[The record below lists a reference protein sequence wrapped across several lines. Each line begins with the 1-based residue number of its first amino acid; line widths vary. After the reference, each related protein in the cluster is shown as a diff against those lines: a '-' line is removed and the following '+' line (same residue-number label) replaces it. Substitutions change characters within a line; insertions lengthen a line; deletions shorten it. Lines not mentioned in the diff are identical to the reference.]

1 MTSDATINQPVLLI
15 DDDSLSPADPEHL
28 KELATL
34 TNQLE
39 FKSPFRQKLATLG
52 FAKPYSRECKIELAA
67 DNSDSVSDQLTYLRK
82 MKTVLIR
89 DYSRTWQVNE
99 VELQRVCF
107 FNNQLLLPEQ
117 SWAKFHEFSRK
128 QEGAHTRP
136 LTKEL
141 LAKSTERIV
150 PADSIPTLLCTNE
163 GFHNWGHFLVED
175 LPRIVAFLI
184 AKKSA
189 QNRLVLTKSSE
200 IVAELDQQK
209 KILNESLFP
218 KKQILFEFAPRNVKY
233 FFEKVSYVT
242 PTAMHATYHSPE
254 FFEIVKTQFSMHHV
268 APKNRNRKL
277 FVLRR
282 GNRLLES
289 DSLAA
294 LTPEMQARGFEVVCP
309 EDFSGYEQAQLF
321 ASANEIVGLMGAAMA
336 NTIFCSK
343 DTKVTYLSPEN
354 WINIFYWDLA
364 NIFERDFRAY
374 YGTSIP
380 NATIHPD
387 RLNYSIDVA
396 KFLKFLDNS

>member
-1 MTSDATINQPVLLI
+1 MQPMLLI
-15 DDDSLSPADPEHL
+15 DVDSLSPANPEHL
-28 KELATL
+28 KEFATL

-39 FKSPFRQKLATLG
+39 SNSPFRQKVATLG

-67 DNSDSVSDQLTYLRK
+67 DNPDSLSDQLRYLEG
-82 MKTVLIR
+82 MKENLTR
-89 DYSRTWQVNE
+89 DYSQTWQVNE

-107 FNNQLLLPEQ
+107 FHNQLLLPEQ

-136 LTKEL
+136 LTEEM
-141 LAKSTERIV
+141 LANSTERIV
-150 PADSIPTLLCTNE
+150 PADSIPTLLCTSE

-175 LPRIVAFLI
+175 LPRIVAFI
-184 AKKSA
+184 RAKKTA
-189 QNRLVLTKSSE
+189 QVRLVLTRSTE
-200 IVAELDQQK
+200 IVPELDQQK
-209 KILNESLFP
+209 KNLLESLFP
-218 KKQILFEFAPRNVKY
+218 KRQLLFDFAPRNVKY
-233 FFEKVSYVT
+233 IFEKVTYVT
-242 PTAMHATYHSPE
+242 PSAMHAWYHSPE
-254 FFEIVKTQFSMHHV
+254 FFELIQTQFSMHHV

-282 GNRLLES
+282 GNRLLEP

-294 LTPEMQARGFEVVCP
+294 LIPEMQARGFEVVYP

-336 NTIFCSK
+336 NTIFCTK

-354 WINIFYWDLA
+354 WFNIFYWDLA
-364 NIFERDFRAY
+364 NIFERDFYAY

-380 NATIHPD
+380 DATIHPD
-387 RLNYSIDVA
+387 KLNYSIDVA
-396 KFLKFLDNS
+396 KFLKFLDNN

>member
-1 MTSDATINQPVLLI
+1 VTSDEIIKQPTLLI
-15 DDDSLSPADPEHL
+15 DVDSLSPANPEQI
-28 KELATL
+28 KEFANL
-34 TNQLE
+34 TNQIE
-39 FKSPFRQKLATLG
+39 FKSPFRQKVATLG

-67 DNSDSVSDQLTYLRK
+67 DNPDSKSDQLNYLRN
-82 MKTVLIR
+82 MKTSLIR

-175 LPRIVAFLI
+175 LPRIVAFI
-184 AKKSA
+184 RAKKTA
-189 QNRLVLTKSSE
+189 QVRLVLTKSTE
-200 IVAELDQQK
+200 IVPELDLQK
-209 KILNESLFP
+209 KNLLESLFP

-242 PTAMHATYHSPE
+242 PSAMHAWYHAPE
-254 FFEIVKTQFSMHHV
+254 FFEIIQTQLSMHHV
-268 APKNRNRKL
+268 VPKNRNRKL

-380 NATIHPD
+380 DATIHPD

-396 KFLKFLDNS
+396 KFLKFLDKS

>member
-1 MTSDATINQPVLLI
+1 MQPMLLI
-15 DDDSLSPADPEHL
+15 DVDSLSPATPEYI

-39 FKSPFRQKLATLG
+39 SVSPFRRKVATLG
-52 FAKPYSRECKIELAA
+52 FAKPYSRECRIELAA
-67 DNSDSVSDQLTYLRK
+67 DNPESISNQLSYLEE
-82 MKTVLIR
+82 MKVALIR

-99 VELQRVCF
+99 VELQRICF
-107 FNNQLLLPEQ
+107 FQNQILLPEQ

-128 QEGAHTRP
+128 QEGAHARP
-136 LTKEL
+136 LTEEL
-141 LAKSTERIV
+141 IAKSKERLV
-150 PADSIPTLLCTNE
+150 PADGIPTLLCTNE

-175 LPRIVAFLI
+175 LPRIVAFI
-184 AKKSA
+184 QAKRTA
-189 QNRLVLTKSSE
+189 QVRLVLTRSTE

-209 KILNESLFP
+209 MNLLNSLFP
-218 KKQILFEFAPRNVKY
+218 KKQLLFEFAPRNVKY

-242 PTAMHATYHSPE
+242 PSAMHAWYHSPD
-254 FFEIVKTQFSMHHV
+254 FFEIVKTQLSMHHS
-268 APKNRNRKL
+268 APKNLSRKL

-282 GNRLLES
+282 RNRLLEP

-294 LTPEMQARGFEVVCP
+294 LIPEMQARGFEVVYP
-309 EDFSGYEQAQLF
+309 EDLSGYEQAQLF
-321 ASANEIVGLMGAAMA
+321 ASAIEIVGLMGAAMA

-364 NIFERDFRAY
+364 NIFKRDFYAY

-380 NATIHPD
+380 DETIHPD
-387 RLNYSIDVA
+387 KLNYSINVA
-396 KFLKFLDNS
+396 RFLQFLDNS